1 MKTMEMPRRQTPLQL
16 ALFAVLTE
24 IHGDTCDTY
33 SPRHHGEKAPEL
45 RHTTGSLGAWP
56 ELQTAGSE
64 FKRTTLLFWD
74 TDTFKCP
81 RGQVPMCVSPDGA
94 TRRPE
99 EVLLGVCLGGC
110 LWMRLMLNAED

>member
-1 MKTMEMPRRQTPLQL
+1 MRGGGGADGHGGDKGAGGCRWVLTRKQSAAWPEFLLLHTGQHLNGGPCLKTMEMPRRQTPLQL

-56 ELQTAGSE
+56 EL
-64 FKRTTLLFWD
+64 
-74 TDTFKCP
+74 
-81 RGQVPMCVSPDGA
+81 
-94 TRRPE
+94 
-99 EVLLGVCLGGC
+99 
-110 LWMRLMLNAED
+110 